1 MAYGKQAKESTLLSP
16 SKKTSRKIDKIGCHF
31 PAFSFFDRSDFQA
44 EKKSIRD
51 IDNSLYLKTAQTI
64 LVQ

>member
-31 PAFSFFDRSDFQA
+31 PAFSFLGPTIFK
-44 EKKSIRD
+44 EKK
-51 IDNSLYLKTAQTI
+51 
-64 LVQ
+64 